1 MSKRPTI
8 GDDPLAAFIGSAAP
22 RQDVPRKRPAASP
35 TKGAKPRATD
45 TTATSGRDRL
55 ITPDSSRAKV
65 KATFIV
71 PAALVAEARSAVVAL
86 AGPPVRLT
94 LARLVEDALRRELDR
109 LNKAHHQGK
118 PWPDYKGTLT
128 GGRPIGT

>member
-1 MSKRPTI
+1 MSKRQTI

-35 TKGAKPRATD
+35 TKGARPRATD
-45 TTATSGRDRL
+45 TSGRDRL

-86 AGPPVRLT
+86 AGPP
-94 LARLVEDALRRELDR
+94 
-109 LNKAHHQGK
+109 
-118 PWPDYKGTLT
+118 
-128 GGRPIGT
+128 GRGCAEAGIGPLE